1 MYKSIIFNKLKKNDL
16 WQSSLWLWCSR
27 DRVHFHWVG
36 ILRLIKIPLHTCSQ
50 KYTRSMQAK
59 NRHVESGR
67 GRGKGPSPLFF
78 SKQTCYIKLNF
89 EGTGYLPY
97 FNGIMSEIAWLV
109 NINLL
114 CFSRFSPHSY
124 HHFQKRCNVHVHEE
138 KAKKY
143 ANSGLFLPIVLMR
156 KGVKKI
162 TTKNW
167 LI

>member
-1 MYKSIIFNKLKKNDL
+1 
-16 WQSSLWLWCSR
+16 
-27 DRVHFHWVG
+27 
-36 ILRLIKIPLHTCSQ
+36 
-50 KYTRSMQAK
+50 MQAK

-124 HHFQKRCNVHVHEE
+124 HHFQKRCNVHEE
-138 KAKKY
+138 RAKKY
-143 ANSGLFLPIVLMR
+143 ANTGLFLPIVLMR
-156 KGVKKI
+156 KEIKGILLGECKYLNKKFTFWTI
-162 TTKNW
+162 YSPYQH
-167 LI
+167 IYAARII